1 MTLGKG
7 INRIHFDN
15 RKVASSKISFF
26 PNTGR
31 NEAYNTSFWPE
42 KKYERYLVHFWNG
55 ILVAFDPFIDHI

>member
-26 PNTGR
+26 PNMRR
-31 NEAYNTSFWPE
+31 NEAYNTSLWRE
-42 KKYERYLVHFWNG
+42 KKD
-55 ILVAFDPFIDHI
+55 I